1 MTDDPRIRITPDQTC
16 LLARRPAPCLEAES
30 PAVLV
35 ATHGSAVASCER
47 SWNVRTQTRRRRQHW
62 VQLAMNPPRS
72 TQPGTRLL
80 APRMVL
86 GGAVRQPRSIQPL
99 LARPAPL
106 RAGIVQP
113 NAVALQ
119 TGVIPGAVVFKTE
132 DGQLQVVNVHP
143 SSVQPVSPG
152 PVGSRGQFRVPAPP
166 GPAPVQQPQR
176 LVQQIPARYTAAAAN
191 IRNRPP
197 GVALTSG
204 GIVCVSQA
212 QVMTPPQSLG
222 VKIVPAPT
230 VSSVTQQLA
239 IQTAPMTVGGHDAA
253 SVVPQMSPDTAKK
266 NPENTAAN
274 VKRLIQGLVDDTMQP
289 EEFTTK
295 LEKELSSNPQ
305 PCLIPFLRKSLPLLR
320 HAMLT
325 NELSI
330 DGIRPPPRSALC
342 IPTHSPPIARSL
354 QKTAAARALLPRT
367 AAAQLQM
374 IPQSAL
380 AAAQMA
386 GPVDLQGLL
395 IQQQRLTASVRA
407 APGGIVAPGGGKSL
421 LLARPPNFVAAL
433 PPTTGGVLPFKVPAP
448 VSTAP
453 QPKGSLSASTGSI
466 GGGGG
471 ASTAKEKR
479 SAGPALID
487 EDINDVATM
496 GGVNVAEESQTI
508 LSTGTGDDGS
518 EVQARSCKDENFLFT
533 AALHKRI
540 SALAA
545 VHGIDEVP
553 DDVVALVSHAT
564 QERLKTFI
572 EKLSVIAEHR
582 QENARSDP
590 RCEVTQD
597 VRQQLRFLE
606 ELERAEKR
614 RHEEEERE
622 MLLRAARSRLRAE
635 DPEHL
640 KLKQRARDMQRAEM
654 EEARQREANVTAL
667 LAIGN
672 RKRPMPVAAPGA
684 VPGKQPTPYIT
695 HVYRPRLKRVSTR
708 DVLFLMEQ
716 ERNKFHREFIY
727 KAYMKF

>member
-1 MTDDPRIRITPDQTC
+1 
-16 LLARRPAPCLEAES
+16 
-30 PAVLV
+30 
-35 ATHGSAVASCER
+35 
-47 SWNVRTQTRRRRQHW
+47 
-62 VQLAMNPPRS
+62 MNPPKS

-80 APRMVL
+80 APRMVV
-86 GGAVRQPRSIQPL
+86 GGAVRQPRNIQPL
-99 LARPAPL
+99 LARPAPM

-113 NAVALQ
+113 SAVALQ
-119 TGVIPGAVVFKTE
+119 TGVMPGAVVFKTE

-143 SSVQPVSPG
+143 SSVQPVSTG
-152 PVGSRGQFRVPAPP
+152 LIGSRAQFRVPAPP

-176 LVQQIPARYTAAAAN
+176 LLQQIPARYTAAAAN

-197 GVALTSG
+197 GGTLTSA
-204 GIVCVSQA
+204 GIVCVSQEP
-212 QVMTPPQSLG
+212 VMTPPQPLG

-230 VSSVTQQLA
+230 VSAVTQQLA
-239 IQTAPMTVGGHDAA
+239 IQTGPMAVGGHDLAGGA
-253 SVVPQMSPDTAKK
+253 PQMSPDTAKK
-266 NPENTAAN
+266 KCRNFFSTLIRLASDQPENTAAN
-274 VKRLIQGLVDDTMQP
+274 VKRLIQGLIDDTMQP

-295 LEKELSSNPQ
+295 LERELSSNPQ

-330 DGIRPPPRSALC
+330 EGIRPPPRSALC
-342 IPTHSPPIARSL
+342 MPPPSPPIARSL
-354 QKTAAARALLPRT
+354 QKTAAARTVLPRT

-374 IPQSAL
+374 IPQRAL
-380 AAAQMA
+380 ATAQMA

-395 IQQQRLTASVRA
+395 AQQQRLTASVCP
-407 APGGIVAPGGGKSL
+407 APGAGVTPGGGKSL
-421 LLARPPNFVAAL
+421 LLARPPNFAAAL
-433 PPTTGGVLPFKVPAP
+433 PPTAGGVLPFKVPAP
-448 VSTAP
+448 MSTAP
-453 QPKGSLSASTGSI
+453 QPKGSLCTSTGSI
-466 GGGGG
+466 SGGGG
-471 ASTAKEKR
+471 ANTAKEKR

-496 GGVNVAEESQTI
+496 GGVNVAEECRTI
-508 LSTGTGDDGS
+508 LSTGPGDDGA

-545 VHGIDEVP
+545 VHGIDEVS

-582 QENARSDP
+582 QENARADP
-590 RCEVTQD
+590 HYEVTQD
-597 VRQQLRFLE
+597 VRQQLRFLD

-614 RHEEEERE
+614 RHEQEERE
-622 MLLRAARSRLRAE
+622 MLLRAARSRMRAE
-635 DPEHL
+635 DPEQL
-640 KLKQRARDMQRAEM
+640 KLRQRARDLQRAEM
-654 EEARQREANVTAL
+654 EEARQREANTTAL

-684 VPGKQPTPYIT
+684 VPGQQPTSYYAQ
-695 HVYRPRLKRVSTR
+695 VRRPRMKKVSPR

-727 KAYMKF
+727 KAYMKY